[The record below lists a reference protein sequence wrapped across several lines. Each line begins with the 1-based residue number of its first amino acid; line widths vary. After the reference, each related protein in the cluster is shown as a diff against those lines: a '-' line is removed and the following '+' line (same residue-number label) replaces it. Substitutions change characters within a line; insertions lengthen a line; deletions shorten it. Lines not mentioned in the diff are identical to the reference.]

1 MVSCPV
7 CGKSV
12 DLARVNAHLDEGC
25 PDEAPEST
33 PNKSFL
39 KRERRDKPDVET
51 PKKKPCSKT
60 VFSRRSP
67 SESES
72 DFTQRQRSTLGPKP
86 EGRRLDFG
94 TPTSAESSPAVF
106 STPAASK
113 PAVNRESARHTP
125 LPELCRPQTLDDI
138 AGQKELLAVLRRFVA
153 FGRIPSIIFWGP
165 PGVGKTTLAR
175 IIAKTSGNRF
185 VELSATQ
192 NNVADVKKVIDQA
205 NNEWKLLK
213 RGTILFIDEL
223 HRFSKAQQ
231 DVLLPAVEKGDITLI
246 GATTE
251 NPSFRLVGALTSRC
265 RVLTLKKLSMNDIK
279 EVVERSLVKYNDT
292 ADIPVVLST
301 EIVDYIAGIA
311 DGDVR
316 SSLNILEL
324 VVSVCDLVEKTE
336 DGKTEVISSDVKN
349 EGEEEKAEKIEKTGS
364 QTDPGSSSQ
373 PGSSSSSSSQPVSGS
388 QTDSDIKTDSS
399 SKTESVSPYRTTT
412 LAEIKN
418 VIKRTHVLYDKNGDN
433 HYDAISAFH
442 KSIRGSDP
450 DATLF
455 YLGKMLKSGEDPL
468 YIARR
473 MVRIASE
480 DIGLADDS
488 LLPLCTAAYTGIQ
501 QVGMP
506 EGDCILAHAAVKL
519 ALAEKSV
526 KVYKAW
532 GMVKEALSDEH
543 GLLAAEIP
551 IHLRNAPTKLMKEL
565 GYGKAYKYNP
575 RYLGGKV
582 KQDYMPVG
590 YESVKFMPDR
600 HLGTEIDPELEEEH
614 EHGIMDEE
622 VIMDEETEAEYYG
635 GVMI

>member
-1 MVSCPV
+1 M
-7 CGKSV
+7 
-12 DLARVNAHLDEGC
+12 
-25 PDEAPEST
+25 
-33 PNKSFL
+33 
-39 KRERRDKPDVET
+39 
-51 PKKKPCSKT
+51 
-60 VFSRRSP
+60 
-67 SESES
+67 
-72 DFTQRQRSTLGPKP
+72 
-86 EGRRLDFG
+86 
-94 TPTSAESSPAVF
+94 
-106 STPAASK
+106 
-113 PAVNRESARHTP
+113 
-125 LPELCRPQTLDDI
+125 
-138 AGQKELLAVLRRFVA
+138 LRRFVS
-153 FGRIPSIIFWGP
+153 FGRIPSIVFWGP

-175 IIAKTSGNRF
+175 ILAKTSGNRF

-192 NNVADVKKVIDQA
+192 NNVADVKKVIEQA
-205 NNEWKLLK
+205 QNEWKLLK

-265 RVLTLKKLSMNDIK
+265 RVLTLKKLSMKDIK
-279 EVVERSLVKYNDT
+279 DVVERSLVKYNDT
-292 ADIPVVLST
+292 AEEKVVLPT
-301 EIVDYIAGIA
+301 EVVDYIAGIA

-316 SSLNILEL
+316 SALNILEL
-324 VVSVCDLVEKTE
+324 VVSVCDVVEEVEVDREEKEEVEKTE
-336 DGKTEVISSDVKN
+336 ENGT
-349 EGEEEKAEKIEKTGS
+349 AEKVAEAIGDTTMDDSNEASEAGEANEATPDDSAVLSDSEGAEKTDNASSGKIGT
-364 QTDPGSSSQ
+364 QEEAVSSQ
-373 PGSSSSSSSQPVSGS
+373 NTVTASPP
-388 QTDSDIKTDSS
+388 IK
-399 SKTESVSPYRTTT
+399 YRTTT

-519 ALAEKSV
+519 ALADKSV

-551 IHLRNAPTKLMKEL
+551 VHLRNAPTKLMKEL
-565 GYGKAYKYNP
+565 GYGKEYKYNP
-575 RYLGGKV
+575 RFVGGKV
-582 KQDYMPVG
+582 KQEYMPEG

-600 HLGTEIDPELEEEH
+600 HLGTEIDPELET
-614 EHGIMDEE
+614 E
-622 VIMDEETEAEYYG
+622 VIDAETEAEYYG

>member
-25 PDEAPEST
+25 PDEAPENT
-33 PNKSFL
+33 PSKSFL
-39 KRERRDKPDVET
+39 KRERRDKSEFET

-72 DFTQRQRSTLGPKP
+72 DFTQRQRMTLGPKP
-86 EGRRLDFG
+86 EGRKLDFG
-94 TPTSAESSPAVF
+94 ALASVDPSPAAPP
-106 STPAASK
+106 TPAAPKSAATK
-113 PAVNRESARHTP
+113 EPARHTP

-138 AGQKELLAVLRRFVA
+138 SGQKELMAVLRRFVA
-153 FGRIPSIIFWGP
+153 YGRIPSIIFWGP

-175 IIAKTSGNRF
+175 ILAKTSGNRF

-265 RVLTLKKLSMNDIK
+265 RVLTLKKLSMKDIK

-292 ADIPVVLST
+292 AEHEVILPT
-301 EIVDYIAGIA
+301 EVIDYIAGIA

-316 SSLNILEL
+316 SALNILEL
-324 VVSVCDLVEKTE
+324 VVSVCDIVEEQPEKA
-336 DGKTEVISSDVKN
+336 V
-349 EGEEEKAEKIEKTGS
+349 EEEKPEETKDTTTEACAANDTTDATNEATPDDSAILSDSEAAEN
-364 QTDPGSSSQ
+364 PASSSQ
-373 PGSSSSSSSQPVSGS
+373 DASSQLTV
-388 QTDSDIKTDSS
+388 TA
-399 SKTESVSPYRTTT
+399 SPPKRYRTTT
-412 LAEIKN
+412 LREIKN
-418 VIKRTHVLYDKNGDN
+418 VIRRTHVLYDKNGDN

-519 ALAEKSV
+519 ALADKSV

-565 GYGKAYKYNP
+565 GYGKEYKYNP
-575 RYLGGKV
+575 RFLGGKV
-582 KQDYMPVG
+582 KQDYMPEG
-590 YESVKFMPDR
+590 YENVKFMPER
-600 HLGTEIDPELEEEH
+600 HLGTEIDPELEGE
-614 EHGIMDEE
+614 I
-622 VIMDEETEAEYYG
+622 IDEETEAEYYG

>member
-1 MVSCPV
+1 MVPCPV

-25 PDEAPEST
+25 PDEVPEST

-39 KRERRDKPDVET
+39 KRERRDKSNFET

-67 SESES
+67 SETEA
-72 DFTQRQRSTLGPKP
+72 DFTQRQRMTTLGAKAEPRK
-86 EGRRLDFG
+86 LDFG
-94 TPTSAESSPAVF
+94 ASTPTEV
-106 STPAASK
+106 TPSVAPK
-113 PAVNRESARHTP
+113 PAPKPATSNDAARRMP
-125 LPELCRPQTLDDI
+125 LPELCRPQTLEDI
-138 AGQKELLAVLRRFVA
+138 AGQKELLGVLERFVA

-175 IIAKTSGNRF
+175 ILAKTSGHRF

-205 NNEWKLLK
+205 QNEWKLLK
-213 RGTILFIDEL
+213 RSTILFIDEL

-265 RVLTLKKLSMNDIK
+265 RVLTLKKLSMKDIK
-279 EVVERSLVKYNDT
+279 DVVERSLVKYNNT
-292 ADIPVVLST
+292 ADIKVVLPT
-301 EIVDYIAGIA
+301 DVVDYIAGIA

-324 VVSVCDLVEKTE
+324 VVSVCDTV
-336 DGKTEVISSDVKN
+336 
-349 EGEEEKAEKIEKTGS
+349 EEKKEETQKEDSATETSKEDTNEATPDDSAILSDTDTGEGS
-364 QTDPGSSSQ
+364 QKT
-373 PGSSSSSSSQPVSGS
+373 VTAS
-388 QTDSDIKTDSS
+388 QTT
-399 SKTESVSPYRTTT
+399 TYRTTT
-412 LAEIKN
+412 LPEIKN

-532 GMVKEALSDEH
+532 GMVKEALSEEH
-543 GLLAAEIP
+543 GMLAAEIP

-565 GYGKAYKYNP
+565 GYGKEYKYNP
-575 RYLGGKV
+575 RYLEGKV
-582 KQDYMPVG
+582 KQDYMPEG
-590 YESVKFMPDR
+590 YEDVKFMPER
-600 HLGTEIDPELEEEH
+600 HLGTEIDPELESN
-614 EHGIMDEE
+614 IL
-622 VIMDEETEAEYYG
+622 DEETEAEYYG

>member
-12 DLARVNAHLDEGC
+12 DLSRVNAHLDEGC
-25 PDEAPEST
+25 PDEVPEST
-33 PNKSFL
+33 PSKSFL
-39 KRERRDKPDVET
+39 KRERRDKSDFET

-72 DFTQRQRSTLGPKP
+72 DFTQRQRQTLSTKS
-86 EGRRLDFG
+86 EGRKLDFG
-94 TPTSAESSPAVF
+94 ASTPTEPPASVTPV
-106 STPAASK
+106 STTK
-113 PAVNRESARHTP
+113 PTVQSDSARRMP

-138 AGQKELLAVLRRFVA
+138 AGQKELLSVLRRFVS
-153 FGRIPSIIFWGP
+153 FGRIPSIVFWGP

-175 IIAKTSGNRF
+175 ILAKTSGNRF

-205 NNEWKLLK
+205 VNEWKLLK
-213 RGTILFIDEL
+213 RNTILFIDEL

-265 RVLTLKKLSMNDIK
+265 RVLTLKKLSMEDIR
-279 EVVERSLVKYNDT
+279 EVVVKSLVKYNDT
-292 ADIPVVLST
+292 AEAKVVLSK
-301 EIVDYIAGIA
+301 EIIDYIAGIA

-324 VVSVCDLVEKTE
+324 VVSVCDFVEE
-336 DGKTEVISSDVKN
+336 DNEHTDSGAGVLDSSPQPDENTPSSDPIS
-349 EGEEEKAEKIEKTGS
+349 GDS
-364 QTDPGSSSQ
+364 QTTLTPQKPKIRS
-373 PGSSSSSSSQPVSGS
+373 
-388 QTDSDIKTDSS
+388 
-399 SKTESVSPYRTTT
+399 TT
-412 LAEIKN
+412 LDEIKN
-418 VIKRTHVLYDKNGDN
+418 VIRRTHVLYDKNGDN

-442 KSIRGSDP
+442 KSIRGSDA

-480 DIGLADDS
+480 DVGLADDS

-519 ALAEKSV
+519 ALADKSV

-575 RYLGGKV
+575 RYVGGKV
-582 KQDYMPVG
+582 KQDYMPEG
-590 YESVKFMPDR
+590 YESVKFLPDR
-600 HLGTEIDPELEEEH
+600 HLGTEVDPELE
-614 EHGIMDEE
+614 GE
-622 VIMDEETEAEYYG
+622 VLDEETEAEYYG